1 MLEQLQETLTNKEE
15 SFKQRIDQ
23 LTTERAQSKSGYKKQ
38 LDSTNILL
46 SEEQTKSKELERQCL
61 ATQEHAMQQIASLA
75 KDLKPKDDSKEM
87 LLVVAQ
93 DQIIRLDNTIANLQM
108 EKNNSL
114 LNHEAEVQ
122 RLEHAIESCH
132 KDLNLCLIDKAAAE
146 KCNAVERTKAI
157 QFQKDLGLVNE
168 SLQKVNNKYQ
178 LLVDEQIKLSQ
189 QINTLSEENA
199 SMENKAMCKLA
210 KATSEQKK
218 IVQQLEKEKRRS
230 NAYKNKAVEAHKRG
244 VKAKELLDDICCNA
258 STANMLSN
266 K

>member
-38 LDSTNILL
+38 LDSTHLLL
-46 SEEQTKSKELERQCL
+46 SEERTKSKELERQCL

-114 LNHEAEVQ
+114 LNHKAEVQ

>member
-15 SFKQRIDQ
+15 RFKQRIDQ
-23 LTTERAQSKSGYKKQ
+23 LTTERAQSKSEYKKQ
-38 LDSTNILL
+38 LDSTHLLL
-46 SEEQTKSKELERQCL
+46 SEERTKSKELERQCL

-87 LLVVAQ
+87 LLVAQ

-114 LNHEAEVQ
+114 LNHKAEA
-122 RLEHAIESCH
+122 RGLEHAIEACH

-157 QFQKDLGLVNE
+157 QSNE
-168 SLQKVNNKYQ
+168 SLQKLNNKYQ

-258 STANMLSN
+258 STATMLSN